1 MNIIIL
7 FCATWKPV
15 GTLIRIQVIY
25 GMLSVKLTRLI
36 YLVPANLVFHCHRRE
51 NKLYCL
57 FFSKYSTETSTQDKQ
72 LRSKHQEYILL
83 EQEYEK
89 EKRLKEAALIENK

>member
-1 MNIIIL
+1 METGWYPNKDSSNLWNAECKVDQTNI
-7 FCATWKPV
+7 FGSCKP
-15 GTLIRIQVIY
+15 RIS
-25 GMLSVKLTRLI
+25 LSSTFWIFLG
-36 YLVPANLVFHCHRRE
+36 FRE